1 MYKFTSIINLI
12 EILKY
17 IVLGLTQGIAEVLPI
32 SSSGH
37 LLLLSDILNINISLG
52 DEVFLHLGS
61 LIAVIIYMR
70 KQLLSIFNNSLKYC
84 FKKINNIFNKNKY
97 PKSIISKNE
106 KNNFKLLIYLII
118 STIPLVIITILLNGY
133 IESINCNLNCVGFL
147 FLINGLMVYITG
159 KKMNL
164 KKLNDNNKM
173 SYYYALKIGLY
184 QSFGI
189 FSGISR
195 SGTCL
200 LGGSELQNEENS
212 NYAFLLFVPVC
223 FGALVNE
230 LIKGSINVTVNSLT
244 AFIIVIPVTLFSL
257 KILKKI
263 ITNNKYK
270 LFGIYTFILG
280 VIILIIKLF

>member
-1 MYKFTSIINLI
+1 MYKFTSLINLI

-97 PKSIISKNE
+97 PKSIISTNE

-164 KKLNDNNKM
+164 KKLNDINKM

>member
-1 MYKFTSIINLI
+1 MYKFTSLMNLI

-97 PKSIISKNE
+97 PKSIISKDE

>member
-1 MYKFTSIINLI
+1 MYKFTSLINLI
-12 EILKY
+12 DILKY

-70 KQLLSIFNNSLKYC
+70 KQLLSIFNNSFKYC

-164 KKLNDNNKM
+164 KKLNDINKM

>member
-1 MYKFTSIINLI
+1 MYKFTSLINLI

-97 PKSIISKNE
+97 PKSIISTNE

-118 STIPLVIITILLNGY
+118 STIPLVVITILLNGY

-212 NYAFLLFVPVC
+212 NYAFMLFVPVC

>member
-1 MYKFTSIINLI
+1 MYKFTSLINLI

-84 FKKINNIFNKNKY
+84 FKKINNTFNKNKY
-97 PKSIISKNE
+97 PKSIISTNE

-164 KKLNDNNKM
+164 KKLNDINKM